1 VLLPKFSPGEFLE
14 ALERTRARRTFL
26 VPTMMTALLEEPNV
40 EDVDASNLVRLCYG
54 ASPIASYTARR
65 SQEIFGEVLCQTYGQ
80 AEAPMTISLLRP
92 SEHDRVGSAGRPYKM
107 TAVRVVDEEDR
118 EVAPGEVGEIV
129 ARGPIVSAGYWNR
142 PEETASTFRGGW
154 LHTGDIGTM
163 DDHGYLYLLDRRND
177 MIISGGFN
185 IYPREVE
192 DALMQHPA
200 VVEAVMVSIPDEKWG
215 ELVQAVVTVRE
226 PVASDGLDTFLRERL
241 AGYKRPRGY
250 HIVPELPK
258 SAAGEILR
266 RTVRDQLRANALP

>member
-1 VLLPKFSPGEFLE
+1 
-14 ALERTRARRTFL
+14 
-26 VPTMMTALLEEPNV
+26 
-40 EDVDASNLVRLCYG
+40 
-54 ASPIASYTARR
+54 
-65 SQEIFGEVLCQTYGQ
+65 
-80 AEAPMTISLLRP
+80 
-92 SEHDRVGSAGRPYKM
+92 
-107 TAVRVVDEEDR
+107 VVDEEDR